1 MMSDLTVE
9 ILKDIR
15 DGVRQTNQKLEET
28 KQELSERLDRL
39 EQRQT
44 ETEIRL
50 ATELSGVV
58 GAVDKVRDALL
69 VDRKLRDAVAN
80 HEARIRKLEKRR
92 VS

>member
-1 MMSDLTVE
+1 MSDLTVE